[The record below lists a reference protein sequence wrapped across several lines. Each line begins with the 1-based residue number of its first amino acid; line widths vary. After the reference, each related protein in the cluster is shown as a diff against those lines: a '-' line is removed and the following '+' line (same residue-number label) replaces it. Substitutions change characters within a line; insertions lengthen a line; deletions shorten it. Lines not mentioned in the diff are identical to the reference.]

1 MTQAS
6 NLTDPHVWNT
16 EKTLGGML
24 KKTVQQ
30 GRSRRKHRRRSLWA
44 TLRMLSR
51 RERSW
56 RFFSASRGLRAF
68 LPGPHPPR
76 RNHSI
81 HTLNGFDYLI
91 DVVGI

>member
-1 MTQAS
+1 MVVTGALYCAHRTS
-6 NLTDPHVWNT
+6 
-16 EKTLGGML
+16 
-24 KKTVQQ
+24 TVSSCAFCEQKWHLAVPLPLLA
-30 GRSRRKHRRRSLWA
+30 G
-44 TLRMLSR
+44 
-51 RERSW
+51 
-56 RFFSASRGLRAF
+56 FFSILLGPF